1 MSARGSS
8 TRSTGSRTSSWGGKI
23 PSSPSDEDSADS
35 STPGTSSGTIPKART
50 FSAVAVPTH
59 AILTPENARASS
71 PNSANFSH
79 TARTALVEVNT
90 THW

>member
-1 MSARGSS
+1 MM
-8 TRSTGSRTSSWGGKI
+8 
-23 PSSPSDEDSADS
+23 PN
-35 STPGTSSGTIPKART
+35 ART
-50 FSAVAVPTH
+50 ASPVALSTQ
-59 AILTPENARASS
+59 AIFTPENARASS

>member
-1 MSARGSS
+1 ML
-8 TRSTGSRTSSWGGKI
+8 
-23 PSSPSDEDSADS
+23 
-35 STPGTSSGTIPKART
+35 GTSSGTMPKPRT
-50 FSAVAVPTH
+50 FSAVACPTQ
-59 AILTPENARASS
+59 AILTPENARASR

>member
-1 MSARGSS
+1 M
-8 TRSTGSRTSSWGGKI
+8 
-23 PSSPSDEDSADS
+23 
-35 STPGTSSGTIPKART
+35 PKPRT
-50 FSAVAVPTH
+50 FSAVASPTQ
-59 AILTPENARASS
+59 AILTPENARASR

>member
-1 MSARGSS
+1 MM
-8 TRSTGSRTSSWGGKI
+8 
-23 PSSPSDEDSADS
+23 PNE
-35 STPGTSSGTIPKART
+35 RT
-50 FSAVAVPTH
+50 FAAVASPTQ

-71 PNSANFSH
+71 PNASNFSH

>member
-1 MSARGSS
+1 M
-8 TRSTGSRTSSWGGKI
+8 
-23 PSSPSDEDSADS
+23 
-35 STPGTSSGTIPKART
+35 PKART
-50 FSAVAVPTH
+50 RSAVAVPTQ
-59 AILTPENARASS
+59 AIFTPENARASS

>member
-1 MSARGSS
+1 MSLC
-8 TRSTGSRTSSWGGKI
+8 GGKI
-23 PSSPSDEDSADS
+23 DSRPSDEVSAGS
-35 STPGTSSGTIPKART
+35 VSLGTRSGVMPNSRT
-50 FSAVAVPTH
+50 LSAVAVPTQ

-79 TARTALVEVNT
+79 TARTALVEVKT

>member
-1 MSARGSS
+1 MMPN
-8 TRSTGSRTSSWGGKI
+8 SRTL
-23 PSSPSDEDSADS
+23 
-35 STPGTSSGTIPKART
+35 
-50 FSAVAVPTH
+50 SAVAVPTQ